1 MELTRLKAENDDLD
15 HKLRRETEELEALK
29 LRYPGKLKSAEEE
42 LSESKLKLSL
52 LEKKYSALEV
62 RAKEAE

>member
-1 MELTRLKAENDDLD
+1 M
-15 HKLRRETEELEALK
+15 K

-52 LEKKYSALEV
+52 LEKKYSALEA